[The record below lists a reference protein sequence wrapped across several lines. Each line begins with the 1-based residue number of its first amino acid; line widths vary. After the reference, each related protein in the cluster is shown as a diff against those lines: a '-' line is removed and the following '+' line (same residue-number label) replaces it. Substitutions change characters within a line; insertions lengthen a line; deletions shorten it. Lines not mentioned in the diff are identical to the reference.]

1 MKHTLLILTILFS
14 QYSVADIPDLDIQK
28 IRVDVENA
36 STHPN
41 IILSDQDEHQN
52 LFTLFR
58 VKSGDTP
65 QFKMVEMKAIKFS
78 DEDEKYVVANVHIS
92 CENEEQSIFA
102 KLYDKDGKFLKNATS
117 TLPLGMHSFL
127 DLAVCMDHEK

>member
-1 MKHTLLILTILFS
+1 MKCKLLILIILLS

-28 IRVDVENA
+28 IRMDVENA
-36 STHPN
+36 SAHPN

-65 QFKMVEMKAIKFS
+65 QFKMVEMKAIKFR
-78 DEDEKYVVANVHIS
+78 DENEKYVVANIRIS
-92 CENEEQSIFA
+92 CENEKQSIFA

-117 TLPLGMHSFL
+117 TLPFDIHSFL
-127 DLAVCMDHEK
+127 GQAVCADHEK